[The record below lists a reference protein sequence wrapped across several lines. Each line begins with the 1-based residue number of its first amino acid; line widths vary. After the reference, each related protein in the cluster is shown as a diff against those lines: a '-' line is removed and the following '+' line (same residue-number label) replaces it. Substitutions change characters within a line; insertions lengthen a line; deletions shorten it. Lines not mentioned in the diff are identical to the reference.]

1 VPSPFRR
8 RNHGRLPVEDVERLV
23 RRWLPAFRQLDLHD
37 RATLLEFTDV
47 LVHELRWEASKGF
60 AVDDDMRVA
69 ISAHAALLV
78 LHLDDG
84 LQSYIGITS
93 VIVHPTIIEI
103 RGITHVGGG
112 IVTTSSGPLI
122 GEAHHAGPVLVS
134 WDAAAEH
141 ALHPERGENV
151 LFHEFAHRL
160 DMIDGLSD
168 GTPPFADRH
177 ELTRWVE
184 VCTRSLRA
192 LRESGEPSVLRS
204 YGALNPAEFF
214 AVATEVFF
222 TRGAA
227 LREENPALYDVLRT
241 YYVQDPARRT

>member
-8 RNHGRLPVEDVERLV
+8 RSRGRLPTDDVERLV
-23 RRWLPAFRQLDLHD
+23 RRWLPAFRQLDHVD
-37 RATLLEFTDV
+37 RATLVEFTEV

-60 AVDDDMRVA
+60 ALDDGMRVA
-69 ISAHAALLV
+69 IAAHAALLV
-78 LHLDDG
+78 LHLHDG

-112 IVTTSSGPLI
+112 MVTTSSGPLI

-134 WDAAAEH
+134 WDAAADH

-151 LFHEFAHRL
+151 LLHEFAHRL

-168 GTPPFADRH
+168 GTPPFADPL
-177 ELTRWVE
+177 ELQRWVE
-184 VCTRSLRA
+184 VCSRSLRT
-192 LRESGEPSVLRS
+192 LREGAEPSVIRS

-227 LREENPALYDVLRT
+227 LREENPALYDVLRI
-241 YYVQDPARRT
+241 YYGQDPARRA

>member
-8 RNHGRLPVEDVERLV
+8 RNRGRLPAENVDLLV

-37 RATLLEFTDV
+37 RAMLLEFTDV

-60 AVDDDMRVA
+60 AVEDDMRVA

-112 IVTTSSGPLI
+112 IVTTTSGPLI

-177 ELTRWVE
+177 ELARWVE
-184 VCTRSLRA
+184 VCTRSLRS

>member
-1 VPSPFRR
+1 VTSPFRR
-8 RNHGRLPVEDVERLV
+8 RNRGRLPTDDVQRLV
-23 RRWLPAFRQLDLHD
+23 RRWLPAFGQLDVHD
-37 RATLLEFTDV
+37 RATLVEFTDV

-60 AVDDDMRVA
+60 ALDDDMRVA
-69 ISAHAALLV
+69 IAAHASLLV
-78 LHLDDG
+78 LRLDDG

-141 ALHPERGENV
+141 ARHPERGENV

-168 GTPPFADRH
+168 GTPPFADP
-177 ELTRWVE
+177 EALARWVD
-184 VCTRSLRA
+184 VCTRSLRS
-192 LRESGEPSVLRS
+192 LREASEPSVLRS

-222 TRGAA
+222 TRGSA
-227 LREENPALYDVLRT
+227 LREENPSLYDVLRT
-241 YYVQDPARRT
+241 YYGQDPARRT

>member
-1 VPSPFRR
+1 VTSPFRR
-8 RNHGRLPVEDVERLV
+8 RSRERLATGDQQLLV
-23 RRWLPAFRQLDLHD
+23 RRWLPAFGHLDVHD
-37 RATLLEFTDV
+37 RNTLLEFTDV
-47 LVHELRWEASKGF
+47 LVHELRWEAAKGF
-60 AVDDDMRVA
+60 EVTDEMKVA
-69 ISAHAALLV
+69 IAAHASLLV

-93 VIVHPTIIEI
+93 VIVHPSIIEI
-103 RGITHVGGG
+103 RGVTHVGGG

-141 ALHPERGENV
+141 ARHPERGENV

-168 GTPPFADRH
+168 GTPPFADPH
-177 ELTRWVE
+177 ELARWVE

-192 LRESGEPSVLRS
+192 LREATEPSVLRS

-227 LREENPALYDVLRT
+227 LREENPTLYDVLRT
-241 YYVQDPARRT
+241 YYGQDPARRG